1 MKLCLTAACAAVLAL
16 AVPAAASAATF
27 VPQPPKPC
35 YRSGEKVNLVGTGF
49 TPNVSA
55 GVNVTSDNPAF
66 GGGALTSNPAGVV
79 VGELTLG
86 QDSGRRTST
95 YTATD
100 TTNPALTAS
109 TQLTVS
115 AVEVGVRPKGGRPG
129 RRVRIGA
136 TGFTTGNSLWV
147 HVRKGGFKRDFKI
160 GRLKGACKRLV
171 GKTRILPRGAATGLY
186 RVQFDT
192 FRRYKKSR
200 VARALFTITVTRTF
214 RGAAAASASSL
225 STRWDRLR

>member
-16 AVPAAASAATF
+16 AAPAAASAATF

-49 TPNVSA
+49 TPSVVG

-66 GGGALTSNPAGVV
+66 GGGALTSNAAGMV

-86 QDSGRRTST
+86 QASGRRTST

-115 AVEVGVRPKGGRPG
+115 AVDVGVRPKNGRPG

-136 TGFTTGNSLWV
+136 TGFTTGKSLWV
-147 HVRKGGFKRDFKI
+147 HVRKRGFKRDFKI

-171 GKTRILPRGAATGLY
+171 GKTRILPRGAAVGVY

-200 VARALFTITVTRTF
+200 EVRALFTVTVTRTV

-225 STRWDRLR
+225 STRWDRLL

>member
-16 AVPAAASAATF
+16 AVPAAASAAT
-27 VPQPPKPC
+27 VAPATPKPC

-49 TPNVSA
+49 TPNVMS
-55 GVNVTSDNPAF
+55 GVNVSSDNPAF
-66 GGGALTSNPAGVV
+66 SGGQLPSSPAGVV
-79 VGELTLG
+79 VGRLTLG
-86 QDSGRRTST
+86 QASGRRTST

-136 TGFTTGNSLWV
+136 TGFTTGKSLWV
-147 HVRKGGFKRDFKI
+147 HVRKRGFKRDFKI
-160 GRLKGACKRLV
+160 GRLKGPCKRLV
-171 GKTRILPRGAATGLY
+171 GKTRILPRGAAVGVY

-192 FRRYKKSR
+192 FRRYNANRPVKD
-200 VARALFTITVTRTF
+200 AYTITVTRF
-214 RGAAAASASSL
+214 
-225 STRWDRLR
+225 

>member
-1 MKLCLTAACAAVLAL
+1 MKLPLSAACAAVLAL

-27 VPQPPKPC
+27 APQTPKPC

-49 TPNVSA
+49 TASVPS

-66 GGGALTSNPAGVV
+66 GGGSLTSNELGVV

-86 QDSGRRTST
+86 QASGRRTST

-115 AVEVGVRPKGGRPG
+115 AVEVGVRPRNGRPG

-136 TGFTTGNSLWV
+136 TGFTTGTRLWV
-147 HVRKGGFKRDFKI
+147 HVRKGRFKRDFKI

-171 GKTRILPRGAATGLY
+171 GKTRILPRGAATGIY

-200 VARALFTITVTRTF
+200 VVRALFTITVSRTL
-214 RGAAAASASSL
+214 RPSAAASASAL
-225 STRWDRLR
+225 STRWDRLL